1 MRQHSEL
8 ISLFG
13 RAEVEKASLRSIEV
27 NQWVNS
33 DLNHRFAV
41 ITAQQSLMAAI
52 ADPLEAVKVCKSM
65 PENVR
70 HYLINQLRQNQ

>member
-13 RAEVEKASLRSIEV
+13 RAEVERAFVRCGELQS
-27 NQWVNS
+27 WVNS
-33 DLNHRFAV
+33 DLSHRFEV
-41 ITAQQSLMAAI
+41 IRAQQELMEMI
-52 ADPLEAVKVCKSM
+52 HNVPEAVKVCELM

-70 HYLINQLRQNQ
+70 HYIINQL

>member
-13 RAEVEKASLRSIEV
+13 RAEVERAYARRGELT
-27 NQWVNS
+27 QWVNS
-33 DLNHRFAV
+33 DLAHRFEV
-41 ITAQQSLMAAI
+41 IRAQQELMDVI
-52 ADPLEAVKVCKSM
+52 HDPPKAVKVCESM

-70 HYLINQLRQNQ
+70 HYVIINLVKIL

>member
-13 RAEVEKASLRSIEV
+13 RAEIERASARCGELQS
-27 NQWVNS
+27 WVNS
-33 DLNHRFAV
+33 DLAHRFEV
-41 ITAQQSLMAAI
+41 IRAQQTLMEVI
-52 ADPLEAVKVCKSM
+52 HNVPEAVKVCELM

-70 HYLINQLRQNQ
+70 HYVINQFCCF

>member
-13 RAEVEKASLRSIEV
+13 RAEVEKASVRCDEL

-33 DLNHRFAV
+33 DLAHRFEV
-41 ITAQQSLMAAI
+41 IRAMQALQEAI
-52 ADPLEAVKVCKSM
+52 AVHPHKAVSYCRSLE
-65 PENVR
+65 PNVR
-70 HYLINQLRQNQ
+70 GIIILDLLRL